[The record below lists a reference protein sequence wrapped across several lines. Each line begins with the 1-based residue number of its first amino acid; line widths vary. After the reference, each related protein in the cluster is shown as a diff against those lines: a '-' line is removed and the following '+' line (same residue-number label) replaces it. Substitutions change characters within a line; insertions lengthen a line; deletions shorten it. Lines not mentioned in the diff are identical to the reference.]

1 MATSELVR
9 LYLISQ
15 GQVLTVKAVSLKN
28 QNILKNLYF
37 LNVFQLLL
45 VVLYAKASS
54 VSLENHME
62 RFFMSSYNALPPIP
76 R

>member
-37 LNVFQLLL
+37 LKSISVAVGRIVRQGKFSQLGEPYGKVFHVIL
-45 VVLYAKASS
+45 
-54 VSLENHME
+54 
-62 RFFMSSYNALPPIP
+62 
-76 R
+76 